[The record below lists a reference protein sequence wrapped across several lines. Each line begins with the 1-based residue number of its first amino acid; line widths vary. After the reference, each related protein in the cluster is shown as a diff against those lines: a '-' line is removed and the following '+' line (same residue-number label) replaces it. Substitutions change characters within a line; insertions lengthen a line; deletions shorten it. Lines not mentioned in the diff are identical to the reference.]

1 MPNQS
6 RMQPFDLFIIGGG
19 INGCGIAR
27 DAAGRGLRV
36 MLAEMN
42 DFGGATSSASTKLFH
57 GGLRYLEYFEFN
69 LVRKALIEREVLLR
83 AMPHISWPM
92 RFVLPLHKGMRF
104 DAETPTSRLLVRFM
118 PWLRGRRP
126 AWLIRL
132 GLFLYDTL
140 GGRDILPGT
149 ATLDLHRDPVGKPLQ
164 EKFAKGFEYLSKGLI
179 DGFASAGNTGA
190 MFVGGYYSA
199 KAIPGILRPAI
210 SSLIPR
216 EDGGVTVLLDVGAN
230 ADCKPDVLYQFGVLG
245 SLFSEHVC
253 GIKKPKVSLLNLG
266 EEKTKGNMLSQ
277 ASYSMMENNP
287 DYNFIGNIEG
297 RDIFDS
303 ETDVIVCD
311 GFTGNIVLKEAEGIY
326 SIMERRG
333 LFDEYF
339 KRFNYENYGG
349 TPILGLN
356 KTVIVGH
363 GISNEIAIK
372 NMITLTKDVVEAE
385 LTSKIKNHLN

>member
-1 MPNQS
+1 MRIGIDIMGGDFAPKKTVHGAILALKKLPS
-6 RMQPFDLFIIGGG
+6 DTEIVLF
-19 INGCGIAR
+19 
-27 DAAGRGLRV
+27 GRKNEI
-36 MLAEMN
+36 LAELKHQN
-42 DFGGATSSASTKLFH
+42 TSSDKFQIIDCPDIITMGEHPTKAF
-57 GGLRYLEYFEFN
+57 
-69 LVRKALIEREVLLR
+69 K
-83 AMPHISWPM
+83 S
-92 RFVLPLHKGMRF
+92 
-104 DAETPTSRLLVRFM
+104 
-118 PWLRGRRP
+118 
-126 AWLIRL
+126 
-132 GLFLYDTL
+132 
-140 GGRDILPGT
+140 
-149 ATLDLHRDPVGKPLQ
+149 KPNSSI
-164 EKFAKGFEYLSKGLI
+164 AKGFEYLSKGLI

-190 MFVGGYYSA
+190 MFVGGYYSV

-230 ADCKPDVLYQFGVLG
+230 ADCKPDVLYQFGILG

-311 GFTGNIVLKEAEGIY
+311 GFTGNIVLKQAEGIY
-326 SIMERRG
+326 SIMKKRG
-333 LFDEYF
+333 LLDEYF